1 MEQLEP
7 LGDNVRRLRKL
18 RGMTLREMA
27 DRSGLSQ
34 RFVSDL
40 EHGKGNISIGNL
52 LEVARVLETPLSEL
66 VRPLDE
72 AADARSGRGD
82 EERHPRIALVGLR
95 GAGKSTIGKRTA
107 DKLGVPFLE
116 LDQEIEKSAGMPLQ
130 QIFEIYGDTYFR
142 RLERDVLAQI
152 LKRTEEDGVVI
163 ATGGGIV
170 MDAESWQLLKRST
183 RTIWLKAKP
192 EDHYRRVMAQGDT
205 RPMKNRPAAMS
216 ELRALLTSRAP
227 LYAEADTTVDTSAL
241 GIPGAI
247 EKICA
252 VASAA

>member
-1 MEQLEP
+1 
-7 LGDNVRRLRKL
+7 
-18 RGMTLREMA
+18 
-27 DRSGLSQ
+27 
-34 RFVSDL
+34 
-40 EHGKGNISIGNL
+40 
-52 LEVARVLETPLSEL
+52 VARVLETPLADL
-66 VRPLDE
+66 VKPLDE
-72 AADARSGRGD
+72 AARAREGGD
-82 EERHPRIALVGLR
+82 EDRHPRIALVGLR

-116 LDQEIEKSAGMPLQ
+116 LDQEIEKSAGMPLP

-152 LKRTEEDGVVI
+152 LKRTEHGVVI

-216 ELRALLTSRAP
+216 ELRALLTSARRALRRSGHDRRHERPRPGGLGRGHRAVGARRGARRARWWWP
-227 LYAEADTTVDTSAL
+227 LRGSL
-241 GIPGAI
+241 RMRSGARVPMS
-247 EKICA
+247 ERGSR
-252 VASAA
+252 ASGPAGP

>member
-66 VRPLDE
+66 VKPLDD

-82 EERHPRIALVGLR
+82 EHPRIALVGLR

-130 QIFEIYGDTYFR
+130 QIFEIYGDGYFR
-142 RLERDVLAQI
+142 RLEREVLSRLVHEVSGGA
-152 LKRTEEDGVVI
+152 VI

-170 MDAESWQLLKRST
+170 MDPESWRLLKRST
-183 RTIWLKAKP
+183 RTVWLKAKP
-192 EDHYRRVMAQGDT
+192 EEHYRRVVAQGDT
-205 RPMKNRPAAMS
+205 RPMKNRPSAMA
-216 ELRALLTSRAP
+216 ELRALLASRAP
-227 LYAEADTTVDTSAL
+227 LYKEADETIDTSAL
-241 GIPGAI
+241 GLEGSV
-247 EKICA
+247 KRLVA
-252 VASAA
+252 VLAA